1 MGRCTGRRCPAQ
13 VGYDVANCNQF
24 DCIYRTEINTNYDRI
39 KSMSVEEM
47 AVNLAKIQ
55 CDAIAQTVPI
65 TVTEEARQEQ
75 YELCKQWLLQEVN
88 DE

>member
-1 MGRCTGRRCPAQ
+1 MNEHNE
-13 VGYDVANCNQF
+13 VANIVADAMEVFIKNNF
-24 DCIYRTEINTNYDRI
+24 HKPMTNYDRI

-65 TVTEEARQEQ
+65 TVTEEAR
-75 YELCKQWLLQEVN
+75 K
-88 DE
+88 